1 MKKELSELWKI
12 TEFRHL
18 LVARVISNFGNGI
31 TPIALAFGVLSLP
44 GADAGSLSYVT
55 TAHMIPL
62 VLFMLIGGV
71 AADRFG
77 RTHLV
82 GLTDIIGSI
91 FVAISAFAFI
101 SGHASIPLLCF
112 NSFIFGILNA

>member
-31 TPIALAFGVLSLP
+31 APIALAFGVLSLP
-44 GADAGSLSYVT
+44 GADAGSLSLVT

-62 VLFMLIGGV
+62 VLFMLIGGLDELIWLV
-71 AADRFG
+71 S
-77 RTHLV
+77 RTSSEVCL
-82 GLTDIIGSI
+82 LE
-91 FVAISAFAFI
+91 SALSPSSQVMHQFLC
-101 SGHASIPLLCF
+101 SASIV
-112 NSFIFGILNA
+112 SYSVS